1 MDGIYERY
9 AQLRDSK
16 GFKDADLV
24 RGTGISKSTFS
35 EWKRGRSVPKIDK
48 LERIADFLGT
58 TVHYLK
64 TGIVADEKIYY
75 LSPETADMA
84 QKIFE
89 NKELRAL
96 FSAAKDSP
104 AEDLKVAHDM
114 LLALKRKERGE

>member
-1 MDGIYERY
+1 ME
-9 AQLRDSK
+9 
-16 GFKDADLV
+16 FKDVLKELRRNSRLSQAKLADELGVSNSLIAAYETGV
-24 RGTGISKSTFS
+24 RKPSF
-35 EWKRGRSVPKIDK
+35 EV
-48 LERIADFLGT
+48 LEDIADYFNVSLD
-58 TVHYLK
+58 YL
-64 TGIVADEKIYY
+64 TGKDEGSIYY
-75 LSPETADMA
+75 INPETADMA

>member
-1 MDGIYERY
+1 MYSRY
-9 AQLRDSK
+9 AKLRDEQ
-16 GFKDADLV
+16 GLKDADV
-24 RGTGISKSTFS
+24 ARGSGVSAYALSD
-35 EWKRGRSVPKIDK
+35 WKRGKSVPKTDK
-48 LERIADFLGT
+48 LKRIADFFEVSLD
-58 TVHYLK
+58 YL
-64 TGIVADEKIYY
+64 TGKDEGSIYY
-75 LSPETADMA
+75 INPETADMA